1 MFADKEF
8 DLDGHYQFVY
18 DGTVIASSMDEL
30 RNWIED
36 NCEEQ
41 FEDYISHNFA
51 NFELNTVDM
60 DPAEVL
66 GNLGTF
72 AYQEEM
78 EYWIENI
85 VIHDASELKELGIDV
100 VEILPPEERVYRIEP
115 ICEPWEVKGSDMDY
129 DWYGEN
135 VKFLE
140 VGETTENEGYRI
152 TRTKNKRPFR
162 GVFR

>member
-8 DLDGHYQFVY
+8 DLDGRYQFVC
-18 DGTVIASSMDEL
+18 DGTVVASSMDEL
-30 RNWIED
+30 REWIEN

-41 FEDYISHNFA
+41 FEDYISHNFS

-66 GNLGTF
+66 DNLGTYV
-72 AYQEEM
+72 YQEEM
-78 EYWIENI
+78 QYWIENI
-85 VIHDASELKELGIDV
+85 VIHDSMELKDLGIDV

-115 ICEPWEVKGSDMDY
+115 IMEPWDVRGSEIETYYGDAGDMD
-129 DWYGEN
+129 
-135 VKFLE
+135 
-140 VGETTENEGYRI
+140 VGEVYQNDTFRI
-152 TRTKNKRPFR
+152 TRTKNKRPLR

>member
-8 DLDGHYQFVY
+8 DLDGRYQFVY

-115 ICEPWEVKGSDMDY
+115 ICEPWDVRGSEIEAYYGDAGGMD
-129 DWYGEN
+129 
-135 VKFLE
+135 
-140 VGETTENEGYRI
+140 VGEVYQNDSFRI
-152 TRTKNKRPFR
+152 TRTKNRRPLR